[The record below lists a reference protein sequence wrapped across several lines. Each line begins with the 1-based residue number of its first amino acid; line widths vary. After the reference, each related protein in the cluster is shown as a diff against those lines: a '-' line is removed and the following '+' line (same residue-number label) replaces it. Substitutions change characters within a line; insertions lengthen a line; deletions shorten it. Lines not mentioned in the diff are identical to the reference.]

1 MKKAQTII
9 KIVLAILLFSCFLDM
24 PYGFYQFVRFIALVG
39 FGILAYLTRENNDKV
54 EMLIYVVLALLF
66 QPFFKVA
73 LGREIWIVVDVIV
86 GISLIISLRMNKTK
100 RQH

>member
-1 MKKAQTII
+1 
-9 KIVLAILLFSCFLDM
+9 M